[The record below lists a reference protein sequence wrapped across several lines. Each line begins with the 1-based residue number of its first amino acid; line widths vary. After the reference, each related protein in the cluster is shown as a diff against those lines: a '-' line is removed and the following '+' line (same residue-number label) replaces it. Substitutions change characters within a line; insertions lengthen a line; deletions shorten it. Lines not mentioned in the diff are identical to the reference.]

1 MIYPIVKFPDPI
13 LQRPTAP
20 VTEFNDELRTL
31 VKDMFESMY
40 AAQGIGLAAPQIGI
54 AKRLTVIDLS
64 NQKDPKQKIVLVN
77 PEITLFE
84 GKQFEEEGCLSL
96 PDIREKVRRAARV
109 IVKAQN
115 EHGEAVEHEGTE
127 LLSRAFQH
135 EIDHLDGILFIFRI
149 SSLKRDLA
157 LRRIRK
163 LQRTGEW

>member
-1 MIYPIVKFPDPI
+1 MVSD
-13 LQRPTAP
+13 
-20 VTEFNDELRTL
+20 D
-31 VKDMFESMY
+31 
-40 AAQGIGLAAPQIGI
+40 
-54 AKRLTVIDLS
+54 
-64 NQKDPKQKIVLVN
+64 
-77 PEITLFE
+77 
-84 GKQFEEEGCLSL
+84 
-96 PDIREKVRRAARV
+96 
-109 IVKAQN
+109 